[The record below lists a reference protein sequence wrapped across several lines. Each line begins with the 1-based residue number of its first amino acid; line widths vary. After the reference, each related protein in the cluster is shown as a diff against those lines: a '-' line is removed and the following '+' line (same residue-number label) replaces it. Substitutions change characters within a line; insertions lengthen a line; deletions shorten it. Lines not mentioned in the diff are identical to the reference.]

1 MRPIS
6 GFERP
11 VLQWLF
17 VALSVILIAVTA
29 GAAWVAR
36 RAIAG
41 ATSARSVEEGG
52 RLERQRLDAQL
63 ARERSAREAITL
75 ELARAREGSA
85 ETARLMPTLT
95 LEPLTT
101 RGASPP
107 EPTVSAQHATQ
118 VIELRLVLPAAARP
132 HTRFEV
138 VLREWTTGRLVWSR
152 GGLTPSTVDRQSMLA
167 TFVTGDLF
175 RTGAYEVLVSGVGA
189 DGQKTEIASY
199 EVAFR

>member
-17 VALSVILIAVTA
+17 VALSVILIAVA
-29 GAAWVAR
+29 ARAAWVAR
-36 RAIAG
+36 RAIAD
-41 ATSARSVEEGG
+41 AAFARSTEAGG

-63 ARERSAREAITL
+63 ARERSAREALTL
-75 ELARAREGSA
+75 DLARTRDGNA
-85 ETARLMPTLT
+85 ESARLMPTLT

-107 EPTVSAQHATQ
+107 EPTVSTQHATQ

-152 GGLTPSTVDRQSMLA
+152 GGLSPSTVGRQSMLA

-175 RTGAYEVLVSGVGA
+175 RPGAYEVLVSGVGS
-189 DGQKTEIASY
+189 DGQTTGIASY
-199 EVAFR
+199 DVAFK